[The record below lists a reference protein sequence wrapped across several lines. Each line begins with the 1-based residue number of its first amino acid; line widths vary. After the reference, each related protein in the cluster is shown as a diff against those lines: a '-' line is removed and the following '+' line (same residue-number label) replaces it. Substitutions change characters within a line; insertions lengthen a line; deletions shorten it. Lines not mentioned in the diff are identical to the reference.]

1 MEHHK
6 VSEIQVSY
14 SPNIIEK
21 SIVSTSESSY
31 KIALNNWNLN
41 TIEMYE
47 EAKVMFLN
55 NALKVIG
62 IYNLSKGGISSSIV
76 DIRLILSIAL
86 KSISTHIILIH
97 NHPST
102 GLKPS
107 KADIDITSKLKTAC
121 NFLDIKLLDHLIIN
135 KESYYS
141 FADEGL
147 L

>member
-1 MEHHK
+1 MEHHQI
-6 VSEIQVSY
+6 SEIQVSY
-14 SPNIIEK
+14 SPNIIGTM
-21 SIVSTSESSY
+21 VSTSELSY
-31 KIALNNWNLN
+31 KVALNNWNLS
-41 TIEMYE
+41 TIEMFE

-62 IYNLSKGGISSSIV
+62 IYSLSKGGISSSVV

-102 GLKPS
+102 SLTPS
-107 KADIDITSKLKTAC
+107 KADMDITSKLKTAC
-121 NFLDIKLLDHLIIN
+121 GFLEIKLLDHLIIN

>member
-1 MEHHK
+1 MEHSQ
-6 VSEIQVSY
+6 VSEIQISY
-14 SPNIIEK
+14 SPNIIDTII
-21 SIVSTSESSY
+21 SNSESSY
-31 KIALNNWNLN
+31 RIALNNWNLN
-41 TIEMYE
+41 TIEMFE

-62 IYNLSKGGISSSIV
+62 IYSLSKGGISSSVV

-102 GLKPS
+102 NLKPS
-107 KADIDITSKLKTAC
+107 KADMDITSKLKTAC
-121 NFLDIKLLDHLIIN
+121 EFLEIKLLDHLIIN

>member
-1 MEHHK
+1 MQYHQI
-6 VSEIQVSY
+6 SEIQVSY
-14 SPNIIEK
+14 SPNIIDT
-21 SIVSTSESSY
+21 IVSTSEVSH
-31 KIALNNWNLN
+31 KVALNKWNLD
-41 TIEMYE
+41 TIEMFE
-47 EAKVMFLN
+47 EAKVLFLN

-62 IYNLSKGGISSSIV
+62 IYSLSKGGISSSVV
-76 DIRLILSIAL
+76 DIRIILSIAL

-102 GLKPS
+102 NLRPS
-107 KADIDITSKLKTAC
+107 KADMDITSKLKTAC
-121 NFLDIKLLDHLIIN
+121 EFLEIKLLDHLIIN

>member
-1 MEHHK
+1 MNNHQI
-6 VSEIQVSY
+6 SEIQISY
-14 SPNIIEK
+14 SPNIIDTT
-21 SIVSTSESSY
+21 VSNSESSY
-31 KIALNNWNLN
+31 KIALSYWNLN
-41 TIEMYE
+41 TIEIFE
-47 EAKVMFLN
+47 EVKIIFLN

-62 IYNLSKGGISSSIV
+62 IYSLSKGGISSSIV

-102 GLKPS
+102 NLIPS
-107 KADIDITSKLKTAC
+107 KADMDITSKLKAAC
-121 NFLDIKLLDHLIIN
+121 EFLEIKLLDHLIIN

>member
-1 MEHHK
+1 MQNHQ

-14 SPNIIEK
+14 SPNIIDT
-21 SIVSTSESSY
+21 IVSTSESSY
-31 KIALNNWNLN
+31 RVALTYWNLD
-41 TIEMYE
+41 TIEMFE
-47 EAKVMFLN
+47 EAKIMFLN

-62 IYNLSKGGISSSIV
+62 IYSLSKGGISSSVV

-102 GLKPS
+102 NLKPS
-107 KADIDITSKLKTAC
+107 KADMDITSKLKTAC
-121 NFLDIKLLDHLIIN
+121 EFLEIKLLDHLIIN

>member
-1 MEHHK
+1 MKYHQ

-14 SPNIIEK
+14 SPNIVGT
-21 SIVSTSESSY
+21 IVSTSESSY
-31 KIALNNWNLN
+31 KVALNNWNLD
-41 TIEMYE
+41 TIEMFE
-47 EAKVMFLN
+47 EAKVIFLN

-62 IYNLSKGGISSSIV
+62 IYSLSKGGISSSVV

-102 GLKPS
+102 SLTPS
-107 KADIDITSKLKTAC
+107 KADMDITSKLKTAC
-121 NFLDIKLLDHLIIN
+121 GFLEIKLLDHLIIN

>member
-1 MEHHK
+1 MKHHQ

-21 SIVSTSESSY
+21 SIISTSESSY

-41 TIEMYE
+41 RIEMCE

-102 GLKPS
+102 GLRPS

>member
-1 MEHHK
+1 MENHQ

-14 SPNIIEK
+14 FPNIIDT
-21 SIVSTSESSY
+21 IISTSEVSY
-31 KIALNNWNLN
+31 KVALNNWNLD
-41 TIEMYE
+41 TIEMFE

-62 IYNLSKGGISSSIV
+62 IYSLSKGGISSSVV

-97 NHPST
+97 NHPSAS
-102 GLKPS
+102 LAPS
-107 KADIDITSKLKTAC
+107 KADMDVTSKLKTAC
-121 NFLDIKLLDHLIIN
+121 GFLEIKLLDHLIIN

>member
-1 MEHHK
+1 MKHPQ

-14 SPNIIEK
+14 SPNIIDT
-21 SIVSTSESSY
+21 IISTSEVSY
-31 KIALNNWNLN
+31 KVALNNWNLD
-41 TIEMYE
+41 TIEMFE
-47 EAKVMFLN
+47 EAKVLFLN

-62 IYNLSKGGISSSIV
+62 IYSLSKGGISSSVV

-102 GLKPS
+102 NLRPS
-107 KADIDITSKLKTAC
+107 KADMDITSKLKTAC
-121 NFLDIKLLDHLIIN
+121 EFLEIKLLDHLIIN

>member
-1 MEHHK
+1 MEHHQI
-6 VSEIQVSY
+6 SEIQVSY
-14 SPNIIEK
+14 SPNIIDT
-21 SIVSTSESSY
+21 IISTSESSY
-31 KIALNNWNLN
+31 SVALNNWNLN
-41 TIEMYE
+41 TSEMFE
-47 EAKVMFLN
+47 EAKVLFLN

-62 IYNLSKGGISSSIV
+62 IYSLSKGGISFSVV

-102 GLKPS
+102 SLLPS

-121 NFLDIKLLDHLIIN
+121 GFLEIKLLDHLIIN
-135 KESYYS
+135 KGSYYS

>member
-1 MEHHK
+1 MKYHQ

-14 SPNIIEK
+14 SPNIMGT
-21 SIVSTSESSY
+21 IVSTSESSY
-31 KIALNNWNLN
+31 KVALNNWNLD
-41 TIEMYE
+41 TIEMFE
-47 EAKVMFLN
+47 EAKVLFLN

-62 IYNLSKGGISSSIV
+62 IYSLSKGGISSSV
-76 DIRLILSIAL
+76 EDIRLILSIAL

-102 GLKPS
+102 NLRPS
-107 KADIDITSKLKTAC
+107 KADMDITSKLKTAC
-121 NFLDIKLLDHLIIN
+121 EFLEIKLLDHLIIN

>member
-1 MEHHK
+1 MQDHQ

-14 SPNIIEK
+14 SPNIIET
-21 SIVSTSESSY
+21 IISTSESSY
-31 KIALNNWNLN
+31 MLALNNWNLD
-41 TIEMYE
+41 TIEMCE
-47 EAKVMFLN
+47 EAKVLFLN

-62 IYNLSKGGISSSIV
+62 IYNLSKGGISSSVV

-102 GLKPS
+102 SLAPS
-107 KADIDITSKLKTAC
+107 KADMDITSKLKLAC
-121 NFLDIKLLDHLIIN
+121 GFLEIKLLDHLIIN